1 MQRAA
6 IITGS
11 SRGIG
16 KAVALRLAKDG
27 FAVTVNYAGSK
38 DAAEETLK
46 EIKVSGGKAI
56 LVQGDVSNKDDVR
69 RLFDE
74 TEKAFGG
81 LDVLINNAGVMGLK
95 PIAEIDDEM
104 HRRIF
109 AINVD
114 GTFFAMREAATRL
127 REGGRIINFSSTANR
142 LNMPRYA
149 LYCATKAAVETYTVI
164 LAKELSGK
172 KITVNAVAPGPVDT
186 ELFWEDKTKEMVQG
200 IVNMTPLGRLGK
212 PEDVANVISFLVG
225 DQGAWI
231 NGQIIRANGGLA

>member
-1 MQRAA
+1 M
-6 IITGS
+6 
-11 SRGIG
+11 
-16 KAVALRLAKDG
+16 ALRLAKDG
-27 FAVTVNYAGSK
+27 FAVTVNYAGRK

-81 LDVLINNAGVMGLK
+81 LDVLINNAGIMELK

-104 HRRIF
+104 HRRMF

-142 LNMPRYA
+142 LHMPRYA
-149 LYCATKAAVETYTVI
+149 LYCATKAAVEAYTVI

-172 KITVNAVAPGPVDT
+172 KITVNAVAPGPADT